1 VPRRRHLIDEKHRQ
15 RLRGANFGSAIYG
28 EILVLSVLAA
38 IDHAHLE
45 AGLVL
50 QTVVA
55 SQLVFWLAHAYSESI
70 NRQLHAGIEG
80 GDSIG
85 WRGVAAV
92 MEHEWPL
99 AQAAVPAA
107 LLMVLSLLGA
117 LEPRTGVDI
126 AFGIGV
132 VQLIGWGIFSARRG
146 GRPLAAQLLVGALSG
161 GFGLLI
167 VLLKLLIH

>member
-1 VPRRRHLIDEKHRQ
+1 VPRRRHLIDEKHRV
-15 RLRGANFGSAIYG
+15 RLAGANFGSAIYG

-38 IDHAHLE
+38 LDHAHLD

-50 QTVVA
+50 ETVVA

-70 NRQLHAGIEG
+70 NRQLHAGIEH

-85 WRGVAAV
+85 WRGIAAV

-99 AQAAVPAA
+99 AQAAAPAA
-107 LLMVLSLLGA
+107 ILMLLSLAGA
-117 LEPRTGVDI
+117 FSPRAGVDI

-132 VQLIGWGIFSARRG
+132 IQLIGWGIFSARRS
-146 GRPLAAQLLVGALSG
+146 GRPLAAQLIVGAISG
-161 GFGLLI
+161 AIGLA
-167 VLLKLLIH
+167 VVALKLALH